1 MDTRQLDQVVTKV
14 ADHKTVWARLPVKD
28 KIQYLIEVRQ
38 ATLANAQRWADAET
52 KAKQLRAG
60 SPLVGA
66 EAWLGG
72 PYGVVE
78 WLSASIQTLTAL
90 DSGADVLAHV
100 KLRRSVDGTL
110 VARVLPHD
118 IYEKLL
124 FHGLTA
130 DVWMQEGVTEQN
142 LRENMASFYRRED
155 PDGELALV
163 LGAGNVSAIVPLD
176 ILDRMINC
184 GEVVICKMNPVNEYL
199 GPIFE
204 DIFAPLVRDGYLAF
218 VYGAGDV
225 GEYLTR
231 HDVVQAIHLTGSAR
245 THDLIVYGPGE
256 EGQRRKAADDRV
268 VGKPVSSELGGV
280 GATIVLPGPWTE
292 ADFRYQAEHV
302 VTQKLH
308 NSGHNC
314 VASQVLILPAD
325 WDGSARM
332 LREIRHRIEVSE
344 PRVAYYPGTEERL
357 SALQEAE
364 PAAEVLGGDAKRL
377 FVAGVDPATEHYGFG
392 TEFFGPAMVTTSL
405 PGDGGAVPPARGRLL
420 QRQALR
426 DAVGEPDRAPDDATP
441 ARRGL
446 RPGHRRPALR
456 RHRDQRV
463 GGCRVSGTPGRLG
476 SLPGSQ
482 LRRCAVGHRSRAQRA
497 DVRQAAQ
504 DRGDRTVP
512 PVPPL
517 DPARREHLVP
527 QAAVVPDQQDLRIH
541 RPQAHRVHGGA
552 LGSEAAGHFYLSIA
566 RMTHDFV

>member
-1 MDTRQLDQVVTKV
+1 MDTRQLDQVLTRL
-14 ADHKTVWARLPVKD
+14 ADHKTVWARLPIKD
-28 KIQYLIEVRQ
+28 KIQYLMEVRQ

-72 PYGVVE
+72 PYGVVA
-78 WLSASIQTLTAL
+78 WTSASIQTLTAL
-90 DSGADVLAHV
+90 DTGADLLAHV
-100 KLRRSVDGTL
+100 KLRHSVDGKL

-118 IYEKLL
+118 LYEGLL
-124 FHGLTA
+124 FHGITA

-142 LRENMASFYRRED
+142 LRENMASFYRRPD

-184 GEVVICKMNPVNEYL
+184 GEVVICKMNPVNDYL

-218 VYGAGDV
+218 AYGGADV
-225 GEYLTR
+225 GEGLTR
-231 HDVVQAIHLTGSAR
+231 HDAVQVIHITGSAR

-280 GATIVLPGPWTE
+280 GATIVLPGPWTD

-325 WDGSARM
+325 WDGSSRI
-332 LREIRHRIEVSE
+332 LREIRRQLDESE

-364 PAAEVLGGDAKRL
+364 PAAEVFGGGAKRL

-392 TEFFGPAMVTTSL
+392 TEFFAPAMVATSL
-405 PGDGGAVPPARGRLL
+405 PGEAGQFL
-420 QRQALR
+420 QRAVDFCNDKLYGTLSVNLIVHPKTRRQLGADFDRAIAALR
-426 DAVGEPDRAPDDATP
+426 YGGIGINAWVGAAFLLPRAAWG
-441 ARRGL
+441 AY
-446 RPGHRRPALR
+446 PGHSYTDVQSGIGVVHNALMFGKPLKTVVSAPFRPFPRSIADGENTLFPKPPWFLTNKTSESTARKLTEFAAAPSAAKLPALFN
-456 RHRDQRV
+456 
-463 GGCRVSGTPGRLG
+463 S
-476 SLPGSQ
+476 
-482 LRRCAVGHRSRAQRA
+482 
-497 DVRQAAQ
+497 
-504 DRGDRTVP
+504 
-512 PVPPL
+512 
-517 DPARREHLVP
+517 
-527 QAAVVPDQQDLRIH
+527 
-541 RPQAHRVHGGA
+541 A
-552 LGSEAAGHFYLSIA
+552 LWG
-566 RMTHDFV
+566 